1 MQQLRQHTFG
11 CGHCTPCAVVNAVF
25 TLFAGFVT
33 VALTFA
39 ASLIL
44 SSTLYVN
51 AAYAEVAVNNGTS
64 AEATQTVQNDQNAKK
79 EIAGQ
84 SGAKATAK
92 SENAAGN
99 GNAALL
105 QNGASTS
112 KNSESAASGAVNSA
126 AATNA
131 QNTTN
136 NGSANATNQGAQQ
149 AKPATFSITYV
160 VDGKSATTNGVA
172 GTITLE
178 TLESKTTEDG
188 ITFTFLGWK
197 LPDGTLLAPGS
208 KFEVTED
215 VTLTAAWKIGTADT
229 NVSIQKPQTI
239 NKADSLNTAEKA
251 EIAAQPNN
259 PVLGPGY
266 DLVVIPTESETN
278 DQFGNDMGGT
288 SSASNGITTL
298 PNPDENLLIP
308 EDPNIPVPPDEQG
321 KFTVNLDK
329 DSSETEIT
337 TVNPHAPPSGAPSNS
352 SSTGATEDGKSS
364 SEDDADHGTDAD
376 ATTPEFDVNV
386 KASTNNATAEDNAA
400 ATDPNFVGPIA
411 PAGTITNPAD
421 DPEAA
426 KLIAAY
432 NNKNNTT
439 NKEFTIHPA
448 LAAAKSSGTISTAA
462 LTKNYWTPGNTTIW
476 WTWDSATGT
485 LTLGNDATADTE
497 LADFTPSTLPWLT
510 ATSGGATPNEIK
522 HIVTSVSS
530 RGARII
536 VKQMTGWF
544 ENYTALLTFDA
555 TGLSVTQATSLERLF
570 KGCQNLTSI
579 SNLDTWRSEAT
590 TNYAE
595 MFSGCS
601 SLKALDLSGLYTA
614 DFSGTGAATTSTKNR
629 TNMLAGM
636 TSLDTLKLG
645 AHTSLDGSGLQLIP
659 SRLDSLGKWEAQATD
674 PAEAIAWK
682 GTASQ
687 FIQRYPATGG
697 IAPDDTGTLPDPS
710 KPLSA
715 NIIYVF
721 HVCGTFPSNDK
732 VHWDYNSTTKT
743 ITIHADYNAGAG
755 ETHVT
760 DTYMPWLDAIT
771 QADVTRIN
779 FSRKDLNGNDVW
791 YVTFASLGGLFQG
804 YTNLVSFSGVGLN
817 TANNLDFSNF
827 LAGCT
832 ALTSVDISTW
842 EMRAQAAAATLNIQN
857 MLQGCAALNTIS
869 VGDGVVLYTSAANTA
884 GLESLYGRGEAD
896 GVWERKN
903 STLDPWFGTS
913 TNLAKRYN
921 TYGTGCDHG
930 SATYVFT
937 TAYRGARFDDNDNVW
952 WKYVV
957 SGNKHTLVIG
967 ADPLEPG
974 ETGGYTIDWDI
985 AARGQDLPWNKVVNG
1000 QPLVDK
1006 TKITHI
1012 ETKGTGTT
1020 PAQAKPLNMA
1030 NWFAGYTALTSFDG
1044 SGWDT
1049 SSCINYTNLFQG
1061 CTALARIN
1069 ISTWNTSGA
1078 NPADRADMFDGCT
1091 ALEYLILGPYVN
1103 LTGCNLQAL
1112 PGHSTDDGTWCRQ
1125 ESSTDSWMGSGADLI
1140 KRYNGTG
1147 SEGEQLGA
1155 GAAIYFFDTSILRN
1169 VFDSNL
1175 NVWWQYNKKNQILL
1189 IGVNKNA
1196 TNVTITETAN
1206 QQPWLRVLGGGTT
1219 QAAYDAA
1226 RAMIVRVDFRD
1237 LVTVLHPEHWFD
1249 GYTLMADA
1257 YVGNM
1262 DISQATS
1269 LQGVFNG
1276 CTSLSIISGLRNW
1289 DTTNVTDMSHLFDG
1303 CIFTN
1308 LAGIESWNDKLANVI
1323 NLSYIFANNPNVT
1336 TLENV
1341 AGWNLPAATNFAHAF
1356 ENDARLSTLDI
1367 SNWDMTRTTAA
1378 DRENMLFGL
1387 DNLTTFTLG
1396 NKILLADTGLGL
1408 SSTTSLPRGDTFGT
1422 WQANRVTQTQ
1432 GGIAE
1437 NAWFGTSADLMRRYA
1452 TLLNLGDDI
1461 TYTWRAGQYG
1471 GRIPQGEPGNLY
1483 EDLWW
1488 KFVMGTDDVSGTPTG
1503 TLTVGTDN
1511 PNGTTYQLNHT
1522 TAPWLNTIYRLYGD
1536 ADAQAG
1542 LAHITHFVAQAGKAI
1557 AANIF
1562 LTADSFQ
1569 GMFARALGYTN
1580 LQRFNGAGFDTTHV
1594 TDFSHLFDGVATLT
1608 QATGMNTW
1616 HTANVTDMS
1625 YMFNGNTRLQGIA
1638 KLTPGGNG
1646 IWDVSNVTSFAHMF
1660 DGCSTLT
1667 ELTDF
1672 AEWNVHGNVDLSYM
1686 LNGCSALTN
1695 LDIWKWDMTG
1705 QAATPALR
1713 ENMLAG
1719 LTAIERLGVST
1730 RIILQDT
1737 GIDTITSRL
1746 PHKGSWDRIDNT
1758 WFGTTKNLCAVY
1770 HDELDL
1776 NGRTNTISLQGQ
1788 NLDTAVYYT
1797 WAQDNLRGR
1806 FENDNAWWRIVWK
1819 NTAHTSA
1826 ELYIGIYNQLGS
1838 HIVTETWDETPWTS
1852 VLSDA
1857 IGASGTRNGNNV
1869 ITFISMQ
1876 NGITPQNFA
1885 LWFANYANLADFD
1898 GKGAGDGVVTTN
1910 TGSLEGL
1917 FKNDTKLQIVD
1928 NIKDWDVT
1936 NVTNFNS
1943 LFENCQSLYSIDI
1956 HNWLMPA
1963 GSSHVNMLAGT
1974 NALRTLILNGTVSLM
1989 DSALGQNFTSSLADG
2004 TAGPVINTTRGP
2016 QHGSWARIVNGTENT
2031 LYPADPW
2038 FGSSD
2043 DLLRR
2048 YAAATNHHG
2057 MGDSNEGAI
2066 YVWTTDLRG
2075 RFADNDNAWWSYDA
2089 SRRILILGVDAPE
2102 GGEVYD
2108 MADATTFYLREVTA
2122 GPNTANTLPWEIAKP
2137 DIKTLVRTIYA
2148 QLTGAL
2154 SIRPTTMEGWFQN
2167 YTALESFDGTN
2178 FDTALFTAAGA
2189 SLDNLF
2195 NGATAL
2201 KTVNLTNWNWANGA
2215 SHTDMFKDLNSI
2227 ESITLEAGAALDT
2240 TGFGSISTRPNTAG
2254 RWVMD
2259 NVTTGPGAADIPWFD
2274 SSAKLEM
2281 RYPGNSNGVVL
2292 VKLND
2297 GTWAVADYL
2306 QGIHTYTWDNRVLGG
2321 RFEENPN
2328 VWWTFHIVDIG
2339 TTKAGTLTIGSDN
2352 QDALDATNPRLQYD
2366 ASYNVVAT
2374 NPAGTGSY
2382 GQIVNIHGTATP
2394 GAGAGPATDYTY
2406 SSLDMPW
2413 ASAIGNI
2420 ARILSVAT
2428 DADHLVRPTSMLA
2441 WFANLTGMITFVG
2454 DGLDM
2459 TYTNGTDSYQGVFSG
2474 DNKMQN
2480 VDIHAWDM
2488 ASNVTDNT
2496 EVRDML
2502 QNCSDLWHVTV
2513 GKRTVLDGSGF
2524 NVNLPKRTQKDG
2536 SWVHD
2541 LWFGS
2546 ATEVSDMF
2554 LPNIGA
2560 NAAGLAEFPDG
2571 ADAITFDWDAGN
2583 LCGRFESN
2591 KKVWWRYTG
2600 NPPAGDPY
2608 LHKGL
2613 LRIGSDSKNI
2623 AESYVTESGDAVPW
2637 RAILDNINT
2646 ITEVITA
2653 ADNSGKVGVAS
2664 LEGWFGHNTLNG
2676 VDQYHTGLT
2685 TFDGSGLVLYAPE
2698 FATATP
2704 APLPGCS
2711 SVAGLFE
2718 GADHLNNVKGINGWD
2733 THTVMNF
2740 ARAFYNTPQIPR
2752 LDIRSWQMTQVP
2764 ATDTAAFEDMFKGM
2778 GSANTN
2784 YFESITLG
2792 PLAVLTNTGFGLKL
2806 DGTPFKEPTSGYW
2819 TMGDPLNGD
2828 PTVANP
2834 DVKWFDNTD
2843 GLVERYEIGYGS
2855 KQAHLGNLAYVHT
2868 YTWDSTATGGH
2879 FDSNRNVWWLY
2890 EFATKALTIGA
2901 FDKNATVEYADDWST
2916 TYAAGTTGWLH
2927 RVTETGAQNQWHLY
2941 NYLPTSFRAD
2951 AAEGKVAPET
2961 MESWFDAQL
2970 GGAKASYTSFD
2981 GVNLDTSHVTSMRNL
2996 FYGQTTLASATGM
3009 SSWLT
3014 PVLTD
3019 LAYAFYNNT
3028 NLSTLTAIGN
3038 WDVADVTDFSFMFY
3052 HVGKVDPTANLSW
3065 HTTSAQNFE
3074 SMFEGATMVPN
3085 TNYLRNWDVQWV
3097 TNFKRMFFG
3106 ATGLTAA
3113 DSLAN
3118 WEVGKHATHATMVDL
3133 TEMFRNCT
3141 NLTKV
3146 DFTTWMMLDLTNN
3159 EELTI
3164 TTNFLANDGKIVQ
3177 IVMGVNGL
3185 LENSG
3190 LGYTENGGT
3199 QLDSMKPN
3207 KGGWKRL
3214 GGLVDW
3220 FGTSADL
3227 TTAYTPGSVFQ
3238 ILDNLIY
3245 TYVWNSDQTGGNEF
3259 PSNRNAW
3266 WKFLKDSGTLI
3277 IGINDNVYNDPD
3289 YHLWVTERY
3298 WELPWLVDI
3307 NGNNDVVFKRSDIKH
3322 IEFVGDIHIINP
3334 AYWFAGYD
3342 NLLTADL
3349 MNMHIDLA
3357 GSLEGLFGILPTEYV
3372 NDAGVTVQV
3381 TDNPGKADPKLTTV
3395 TGLETWNTEL
3405 SAGVA
3410 GGSVYGKPKVN
3421 TTSFKGLFQGA
3432 AALRNLEYVMGWDV
3446 STITDMS
3453 FMFDGCAALNDVS
3466 QFATWNTSA
3475 VTTMEAMFRNVTTLR
3490 VVDGVLTWNTRNVTN
3505 FNEMFYNAKSVTDLD
3520 FSGADWKLTG
3530 AKNPDGTYN
3539 TTNMLAKMDGLRYL
3553 TLPDD
3558 FVLTGTGLE
3567 NSDTHESL
3575 DGTWEQEGF
3584 TVNGTTTKLVAW
3596 WGDVYHLVE
3605 RYPDGAKP
3613 WITVEYAPVWD
3624 QAQYLTYTFKT
3635 NYIGGRFESNK
3646 YAWWKYDKNG
3656 TLTISVDHVLPDG
3669 TPQTEFRISEDTDS
3683 TTLTSN
3689 FNNANWMDTNPQG
3702 NYDIPWLKIIK
3713 ATDVVNVYMRNQ
3725 ISPVNPNG
3733 MFANTADQPY
3743 TNLVLFDGSSASMQF
3758 AVSLESMFQNAN
3770 KLEKVSSGMAG
3781 WTAMPFAAS
3790 MKYMFAGCT
3799 ALKEITGINRW
3810 DVTRVQDFSGMFD
3823 MSILGEAGGQLGDT
3837 LLTQVGNWT
3846 LGTAVPGGQLITMA
3860 NMFKDLRNMTTLEG
3874 LKNWDTSRVG
3884 DFTGMF
3890 SSSKND
3896 KGVTYTYSA
3905 GRLEKTEGT
3914 KGMLLKDITA
3924 INNWNITAVT
3934 SLEQM
3939 FENGIRIE
3947 KVNLSNWNM
3956 RGKSL
3961 TNMFKNC
3968 ASINEITLGLL
3979 SVLEDTA
3986 FGDDMFFIQTV
3997 PTNAS
4002 GSSNK
4007 VVNVYWRDRINKDQA
4022 ETTFGGLIWQAG
4034 HYGGA
4039 WIAEDANRNTAND
4052 YEGYNLWNGT
4062 TNNLALL
4069 YTQAAHFA
4077 PATVT
4082 TYKWGGAFY
4091 GGVFESSIHQDP
4103 GTGLWHYND
4112 WWRYYSHGINEGTLI
4127 MGTTGGSANNY
4138 TQNAVTEANNVFT
4151 GGTND
4156 LPWAKYADANIPELV
4171 KHVKTGAILH
4181 TDGTITYDCLLGVIA
4196 PVNFAGWFYNHK
4208 NLIDFDGIGLDAALT
4223 TSMAHLFDGCEKMTT
4238 LTSIA
4243 HWDVTHITDFSYMF
4257 NNCKAMTDFSALR
4270 EWVLGTSN
4278 VNMSYMF
4285 AGSGIGSLTPLTFDV
4300 ANNYWNTNGVTNM
4313 EGMFQGAKN
4322 IKTQE
4327 PIIDWD
4333 VSNVYT
4339 MANMFKNATALTV
4352 VNLSRWAMRTAGG
4365 KVHNGTLILDGM
4377 FEGCSALGQLTVGES
4392 SVLQGTAFNNS
4403 LANHGPTTGATGGMW
4418 ELTHVNGTQV
4428 PRTSHGYA
4436 PWFGSTG
4443 SLAYRYPATGA
4454 SYADVLTYTWRNDLI
4469 GERFDSNPYAWW
4481 VFDKHNTLTFGID
4494 TGADANDFCRMPGDT
4509 TSAATYG
4516 LTVTEV
4522 QDATTDLPW
4531 ISKEFDESDST
4542 GTITNTYH
4550 PIARTNVVNVST
4562 KGGIWLQNPA
4572 NWFMDYTELVDFD
4585 GGGMDIPNATSIANF
4600 FKNDGK
4606 LQYFTTKTGGWSASN
4621 LTDMSYFLYGTALRS
4636 LNVFFHGGT
4645 GGADVSNI
4653 RNMSYAFANMK
4664 QLTDADGLELWLP
4677 TSSVADP
4684 LNLTGLFQGD
4694 TALEVVR
4701 GLQNW
4706 VIPGANLTDLF
4717 SGCSKLHTVDIHSM
4731 DMRDMTVTNMFA
4743 NCSALG
4749 DYAKGGYIRVSALTR
4764 LTDTGLQNAP
4774 NRTTKDGMWLRQGED
4789 PIGWFGSSNQ
4799 LIQLYPDGATGIGNQ
4814 ITSPAYLD
4822 YSWDNTRRGGRFDSN
4837 PHAWWMYFIKNT
4849 TFEGEEMRAGTLL
4862 LGSDFNE
4869 PNKIVTET
4877 DAQLPWLDDPSTPG
4891 VVDPVVSKTEVT
4903 QVKTKHGIAPTNPAG
4918 CFNGYTNLTSFDGM
4932 AMTITNAVTS
4942 LKDFFRNDAKLNTVR
4957 GVDKWDVS
4965 NVTDMSGMFYNNDG
4979 LTSAWLTQIGNWNVS
4994 SVTTLKEFLYDA
5006 DGITNLDGLENWRPG
5021 SVADLSYAFYHMN
5034 KLTSI
5039 EGLRNWNP
5047 GAYASVTSMNLSY
5060 MLAYNQAL
5068 LDVTPITGSSADPT
5082 AAHWYVEKVT
5092 DFSYLFYQLA
5102 ANSNDMKITT
5112 IDLSQWDMRTDSYRQ
5127 GNLKL
5132 NNMLTLATS
5141 GSGKTNIAAL
5151 IFGPNTVLWKDASN
5165 NANLQGTRLMSVTEG
5180 VWIKNTNALGKETT
5194 VGNSEDLMKR
5204 YGAAVTAPTEI
5215 TTYTW
5220 DNTHRGGTF
5229 ADNLNAWWTYAVVD
5243 TTSVADKDTAEKA
5256 GTLRVGL
5263 VADSLSH
5270 AVNVTGSSLP
5280 WRQSPNNVWSS
5291 VKTFQTDGTN
5301 GKLAPVTMA
5310 QWFANASSNFTTF
5323 DGSYLD
5329 TSNATSFEQMFYND
5343 TALLEITGTGSWI
5356 TSKVT
5361 TFAGMFQNVTQVR
5374 EFFMDTWNMRGTVGG
5389 RERERVQHV
5398 Q

>member
-1 MQQLRQHTFG
+1 M
-11 CGHCTPCAVVNAVF
+11 
-25 TLFAGFVT
+25 
-33 VALTFA
+33 
-39 ASLIL
+39 
-44 SSTLYVN
+44 
-51 AAYAEVAVNNGTS
+51 NNGTS
-64 AEATQTVQNDQNAKK
+64 AEATQTVQNTQNAKK
-79 EIAGQ
+79 ETTGQ
-84 SGAKATAK
+84 SDAKATAK
-92 SENAAGN
+92 AENAAGN

-105 QNGASTS
+105 QNSASTS
-112 KNSESAASGAVNSA
+112 KNSESVASGAANGA
-126 AATNA
+126 AANNA
-131 QNTTN
+131 QNNPTN

-178 TLESKTTEDG
+178 TLESKTNEDG

-197 LPDGTLLAPGS
+197 LPDGTLLALGS

-215 VTLTAAWKIGTADT
+215 VTLTAAWKIDSADT

-251 EIAAQPNN
+251 EIAAQPSN

-266 DLVVIPTESETN
+266 DLVVIPTESETE

-298 PNPDENLLIP
+298 PNPDKNLLIP
-308 EDPNIPVPPDEQG
+308 EDPDILVPPDEQG
-321 KFTVNLDK
+321 KITVNIDE
-329 DSSETEIT
+329 DASETEIT
-337 TVNPHAPPSGAPSNS
+337 TVNPHAPPAGAPSNS
-352 SSTGATEDGKSS
+352 SSTGATEDGKSTS
-364 SEDDADHGTDAD
+364 ADDADHDAS
-376 ATTPEFDVNV
+376 TPEFVVNV
-386 KASTNNATAEDNAA
+386 NAPANATTNNATAEDIAA

-426 KLIAAY
+426 ALIAAY

-439 NKEFTIHPA
+439 NKQFTIHPA
-448 LAAAKSSGTISTAA
+448 LAAAKSNGTISTAA

-497 LADFTPSTLPWLT
+497 LPDFTPSTLPWLT

-614 DFSGTGAATTSTKNR
+614 DFSGSGAAATSTKNR

-674 PAEAIAWK
+674 PAEAVTWK
-682 GTASQ
+682 GSASEL
-687 FIQRYPATGG
+687 IQRYPATGG
-697 IAPDDTGTLPDPS
+697 IAPDDTGTLPDPT
-710 KPLSA
+710 KPLTA

-755 ETHVT
+755 ETYVT

-771 QADVTRIN
+771 QADVTRVN

-817 TANNLDFSNF
+817 TENNLDFSNF

-842 EMRAQAAAATLNIQN
+842 SMRAQAAAATLNIQN
-857 MLQGCAALNTIS
+857 MLTGCAALNTIS
-869 VGDGVVLYTSAANTA
+869 VGDGVVLYISAANTA

-974 ETGGYTIDWDI
+974 ETGGFTIDWDI

-1000 QPLVDK
+1000 QLLVDK

-1069 ISTWNTSGA
+1069 ISSWNTSGA

-1103 LTGCNLQAL
+1103 LTGCNLQVL

-1196 TNVTITETAN
+1196 PNVTITETFS

-1289 DTTNVTDMSHLFDG
+1289 DTTNVTDLSHLFDG

-1308 LAGIESWNDKLANVI
+1308 LAGIESWNDKLANVTD
-1323 NLSYIFANNPNVT
+1323 LSYIFANNPNVT

-1341 AGWNLPAATNFAHAF
+1341 AGWNLPVATNFAHAF
-1356 ENDARLSTLDI
+1356 ENDTRLSTLDI

-1408 SSTTSLPRGDTFGT
+1408 SSATSLPRGDTFGT

-1437 NAWFGTSADLMRRYA
+1437 NAWFGTSEDLMRRYA

-1488 KFVMGTDDVSGTPTG
+1488 KFVMGTDDVSNTPTG

-1511 PNGTTYQLNHT
+1511 PNGTSYQLNHT

-1536 ADAQAG
+1536 ADAQTG
-1542 LAHITHFVAQAGKAI
+1542 LSHITHFVAQAGKAI

-1638 KLTPGGNG
+1638 KLAPGANG
-1646 IWDVSNVTSFAHMF
+1646 IWDTSQVTSFAHMF

-1719 LTAIERLGVST
+1719 LTALERLGIST

-1758 WFGTTKNLCAVY
+1758 WFGTTHNLCAVY

-1776 NGRTNTISLQGQ
+1776 NGRTNTISLTGQ
-1788 NLDTAVYYT
+1788 NLDTPVYYT

-1806 FENDNAWWRIVWK
+1806 FDSNDNAWWRIVWK

-1838 HIVTETWDETPWTS
+1838 HVVTEGWEDTPWTA

-1857 IGASGTRNGNNV
+1857 IGATGTRNGNNV

-1885 LWFANYANLADFD
+1885 KWFANYANLADFD

-1917 FKNDTKLQIVD
+1917 FQNCTKLQIVD

-1936 NVTNFNS
+1936 NITTNTAGLNGFNS
-1943 LFENCQSLYSIDI
+1943 MFENCQSLYSIDI
-1956 HNWLMPA
+1956 HNWNMPA
-1963 GSSHVNMLAGT
+1963 GASHVNMLAGC
-1974 NALRTLILNGTVSLM
+1974 NSLRTLILSGTVSLM
-1989 DSALGQNFTSSLADG
+1989 DSALGESFTSTLADG
-2004 TAGPVINTTRGP
+2004 TAGPTINTTRGP

-2038 FGSSD
+2038 FGSSA

-2048 YAAATNHHG
+2048 YNDPTNHHG

-2122 GPNTANTLPWEIAKP
+2122 GPNTGNPLPWEIAKP
-2137 DIKTLVRTIYA
+2137 DIKTLLRTVYA

-2154 SIRPTTMEGWFQN
+2154 SIRPTTLEGWFQN

-2201 KTVNLTNWNWANGA
+2201 KTVNLTNWNWTGGA
-2215 SHTDMFKDLNSI
+2215 THADMFKDLNSI
-2227 ESITLEAGAALDT
+2227 ESITLEAGAALDG
-2240 TGFGSISTRPNTAG
+2240 TGFGSISTRPNTEG

-2259 NVTTGPGAADIPWFD
+2259 NATTGAAAADIPWFD
-2274 SSAKLEM
+2274 SSVKLEM
-2281 RYPGNSNGVVL
+2281 RYPGASNGAATNGVVL
-2292 VKLND
+2292 VKLAD

-2328 VWWTFHIVDIG
+2328 VWWTFHKVDIG

-2366 ASYNVVAT
+2366 AQYNVVAT

-2406 SSLDMPW
+2406 SSTDMPW
-2413 ASAIGNI
+2413 ASAIGNL
-2420 ARILSVAT
+2420 ARILSVQT

-2454 DGLDM
+2454 DGLNMDF
-2459 TYTNGTDSYQGVFSG
+2459 TNGTDSYQGVFSG

-2496 EVRDML
+2496 EVRDMF

-2524 NVNLPKRTQKDG
+2524 NVNLPMRTQKDG

-2623 AESYVTESGDAVPW
+2623 AESYVTECGDAVPW

-2676 VDQYHTGLT
+2676 VSQYHTGLT

-2704 APLPGCS
+2704 AALPGCT

-2792 PLAVLTNTGFGLKL
+2792 PLAVLTNTGFGLKT

-2819 TMGDPLNGD
+2819 TMGDPLNAD

-2855 KQAHLGNLAYVHT
+2855 KQANLPNLAYIHT

-2916 TYAAGTTGWLH
+2916 TYQAGVTGWQH
-2927 RVTETGAQNQWHLY
+2927 RTTETGAQNQWHLY

-2981 GVNLDTSHVTSMRNL
+2981 GVNLDTAHVTSMRNL

-3038 WDVADVTDFSFMFY
+3038 WDVADVTDFSFMF
-3052 HVGKVDPTANLSW
+3052 
-3065 HTTSAQNFE
+3065 
-3074 SMFEGATMVPN
+3074 
-3085 TNYLRNWDVQWV
+3085 
-3097 TNFKRMFFG
+3097 
-3106 ATGLTAA
+3106 
-3113 DSLAN
+3113 
-3118 WEVGKHATHATMVDL
+3118 
-3133 TEMFRNCT
+3133 
-3141 NLTKV
+3141 
-3146 DFTTWMMLDLTNN
+3146 
-3159 EELTI
+3159 
-3164 TTNFLANDGKIVQ
+3164 
-3177 IVMGVNGL
+3177 
-3185 LENSG
+3185 
-3190 LGYTENGGT
+3190 
-3199 QLDSMKPN
+3199 
-3207 KGGWKRL
+3207 
-3214 GGLVDW
+3214 
-3220 FGTSADL
+3220 
-3227 TTAYTPGSVFQ
+3227 
-3238 ILDNLIY
+3238 
-3245 TYVWNSDQTGGNEF
+3245 
-3259 PSNRNAW
+3259 
-3266 WKFLKDSGTLI
+3266 
-3277 IGINDNVYNDPD
+3277 
-3289 YHLWVTERY
+3289 
-3298 WELPWLVDI
+3298 
-3307 NGNNDVVFKRSDIKH
+3307 
-3322 IEFVGDIHIINP
+3322 
-3334 AYWFAGYD
+3334 
-3342 NLLTADL
+3342 
-3349 MNMHIDLA
+3349 
-3357 GSLEGLFGILPTEYV
+3357 
-3372 NDAGVTVQV
+3372 
-3381 TDNPGKADPKLTTV
+3381 
-3395 TGLETWNTEL
+3395 
-3405 SAGVA
+3405 
-3410 GGSVYGKPKVN
+3410 
-3421 TTSFKGLFQGA
+3421 
-3432 AALRNLEYVMGWDV
+3432 
-3446 STITDMS
+3446 
-3453 FMFDGCAALNDVS
+3453 
-3466 QFATWNTSA
+3466 
-3475 VTTMEAMFRNVTTLR
+3475 
-3490 VVDGVLTWNTRNVTN
+3490 
-3505 FNEMFYNAKSVTDLD
+3505 
-3520 FSGADWKLTG
+3520 
-3530 AKNPDGTYN
+3530 
-3539 TTNMLAKMDGLRYL
+3539 
-3553 TLPDD
+3553 
-3558 FVLTGTGLE
+3558 
-3567 NSDTHESL
+3567 
-3575 DGTWEQEGF
+3575 
-3584 TVNGTTTKLVAW
+3584 
-3596 WGDVYHLVE
+3596 
-3605 RYPDGAKP
+3605 
-3613 WITVEYAPVWD
+3613 
-3624 QAQYLTYTFKT
+3624 
-3635 NYIGGRFESNK
+3635 
-3646 YAWWKYDKNG
+3646 
-3656 TLTISVDHVLPDG
+3656 
-3669 TPQTEFRISEDTDS
+3669 
-3683 TTLTSN
+3683 
-3689 FNNANWMDTNPQG
+3689 
-3702 NYDIPWLKIIK
+3702 
-3713 ATDVVNVYMRNQ
+3713 
-3725 ISPVNPNG
+3725 
-3733 MFANTADQPY
+3733 
-3743 TNLVLFDGSSASMQF
+3743 
-3758 AVSLESMFQNAN
+3758 
-3770 KLEKVSSGMAG
+3770 
-3781 WTAMPFAAS
+3781 
-3790 MKYMFAGCT
+3790 
-3799 ALKEITGINRW
+3799 
-3810 DVTRVQDFSGMFD
+3810 
-3823 MSILGEAGGQLGDT
+3823 
-3837 LLTQVGNWT
+3837 
-3846 LGTAVPGGQLITMA
+3846 
-3860 NMFKDLRNMTTLEG
+3860 
-3874 LKNWDTSRVG
+3874 
-3884 DFTGMF
+3884 
-3890 SSSKND
+3890 
-3896 KGVTYTYSA
+3896 
-3905 GRLEKTEGT
+3905 
-3914 KGMLLKDITA
+3914 
-3924 INNWNITAVT
+3924 
-3934 SLEQM
+3934 
-3939 FENGIRIE
+3939 
-3947 KVNLSNWNM
+3947 
-3956 RGKSL
+3956 
-3961 TNMFKNC
+3961 
-3968 ASINEITLGLL
+3968 
-3979 SVLEDTA
+3979 
-3986 FGDDMFFIQTV
+3986 
-3997 PTNAS
+3997 
-4002 GSSNK
+4002 
-4007 VVNVYWRDRINKDQA
+4007 
-4022 ETTFGGLIWQAG
+4022 
-4034 HYGGA
+4034 
-4039 WIAEDANRNTAND
+4039 
-4052 YEGYNLWNGT
+4052 
-4062 TNNLALL
+4062 
-4069 YTQAAHFA
+4069 
-4077 PATVT
+4077 
-4082 TYKWGGAFY
+4082 
-4091 GGVFESSIHQDP
+4091 
-4103 GTGLWHYND
+4103 
-4112 WWRYYSHGINEGTLI
+4112 
-4127 MGTTGGSANNY
+4127 
-4138 TQNAVTEANNVFT
+4138 
-4151 GGTND
+4151 
-4156 LPWAKYADANIPELV
+4156 
-4171 KHVKTGAILH
+4171 
-4181 TDGTITYDCLLGVIA
+4181 
-4196 PVNFAGWFYNHK
+4196 
-4208 NLIDFDGIGLDAALT
+4208 
-4223 TSMAHLFDGCEKMTT
+4223 
-4238 LTSIA
+4238 
-4243 HWDVTHITDFSYMF
+4243 
-4257 NNCKAMTDFSALR
+4257 
-4270 EWVLGTSN
+4270 
-4278 VNMSYMF
+4278 
-4285 AGSGIGSLTPLTFDV
+4285 
-4300 ANNYWNTNGVTNM
+4300 
-4313 EGMFQGAKN
+4313 
-4322 IKTQE
+4322 
-4327 PIIDWD
+4327 
-4333 VSNVYT
+4333 
-4339 MANMFKNATALTV
+4339 
-4352 VNLSRWAMRTAGG
+4352 
-4365 KVHNGTLILDGM
+4365 
-4377 FEGCSALGQLTVGES
+4377 
-4392 SVLQGTAFNNS
+4392 
-4403 LANHGPTTGATGGMW
+4403 
-4418 ELTHVNGTQV
+4418 
-4428 PRTSHGYA
+4428 
-4436 PWFGSTG
+4436 
-4443 SLAYRYPATGA
+4443 
-4454 SYADVLTYTWRNDLI
+4454 
-4469 GERFDSNPYAWW
+4469 
-4481 VFDKHNTLTFGID
+4481 
-4494 TGADANDFCRMPGDT
+4494 
-4509 TSAATYG
+4509 
-4516 LTVTEV
+4516 
-4522 QDATTDLPW
+4522 
-4531 ISKEFDESDST
+4531 
-4542 GTITNTYH
+4542 
-4550 PIARTNVVNVST
+4550 
-4562 KGGIWLQNPA
+4562 
-4572 NWFMDYTELVDFD
+4572 
-4585 GGGMDIPNATSIANF
+4585 
-4600 FKNDGK
+4600 
-4606 LQYFTTKTGGWSASN
+4606 
-4621 LTDMSYFLYGTALRS
+4621 
-4636 LNVFFHGGT
+4636 
-4645 GGADVSNI
+4645 
-4653 RNMSYAFANMK
+4653 
-4664 QLTDADGLELWLP
+4664 
-4677 TSSVADP
+4677 
-4684 LNLTGLFQGD
+4684 
-4694 TALEVVR
+4694 
-4701 GLQNW
+4701 
-4706 VIPGANLTDLF
+4706 
-4717 SGCSKLHTVDIHSM
+4717 
-4731 DMRDMTVTNMFA
+4731 
-4743 NCSALG
+4743 
-4749 DYAKGGYIRVSALTR
+4749 
-4764 LTDTGLQNAP
+4764 
-4774 NRTTKDGMWLRQGED
+4774 
-4789 PIGWFGSSNQ
+4789 
-4799 LIQLYPDGATGIGNQ
+4799 
-4814 ITSPAYLD
+4814 
-4822 YSWDNTRRGGRFDSN
+4822 
-4837 PHAWWMYFIKNT
+4837 
-4849 TFEGEEMRAGTLL
+4849 LL
-4862 LGSDFNE
+4862 L
-4869 PNKIVTET
+4869 
-4877 DAQLPWLDDPSTPG
+4877 
-4891 VVDPVVSKTEVT
+4891 
-4903 QVKTKHGIAPTNPAG
+4903 
-4918 CFNGYTNLTSFDGM
+4918 
-4932 AMTITNAVTS
+4932 
-4942 LKDFFRNDAKLNTVR
+4942 
-4957 GVDKWDVS
+4957 
-4965 NVTDMSGMFYNNDG
+4965 
-4979 LTSAWLTQIGNWNVS
+4979 
-4994 SVTTLKEFLYDA
+4994 
-5006 DGITNLDGLENWRPG
+5006 
-5021 SVADLSYAFYHMN
+5021 
-5034 KLTSI
+5034 
-5039 EGLRNWNP
+5039 
-5047 GAYASVTSMNLSY
+5047 
-5060 MLAYNQAL
+5060 L
-5068 LDVTPITGSSADPT
+5068 L
-5082 AAHWYVEKVT
+5082 
-5092 DFSYLFYQLA
+5092 
-5102 ANSNDMKITT
+5102 
-5112 IDLSQWDMRTDSYRQ
+5112 
-5127 GNLKL
+5127 
-5132 NNMLTLATS
+5132 
-5141 GSGKTNIAAL
+5141 
-5151 IFGPNTVLWKDASN
+5151 
-5165 NANLQGTRLMSVTEG
+5165 
-5180 VWIKNTNALGKETT
+5180 
-5194 VGNSEDLMKR
+5194 
-5204 YGAAVTAPTEI
+5204 
-5215 TTYTW
+5215 
-5220 DNTHRGGTF
+5220 
-5229 ADNLNAWWTYAVVD
+5229 
-5243 TTSVADKDTAEKA
+5243 
-5256 GTLRVGL
+5256 
-5263 VADSLSH
+5263 
-5270 AVNVTGSSLP
+5270 
-5280 WRQSPNNVWSS
+5280 
-5291 VKTFQTDGTN
+5291 
-5301 GKLAPVTMA
+5301 
-5310 QWFANASSNFTTF
+5310 
-5323 DGSYLD
+5323 
-5329 TSNATSFEQMFYND
+5329 
-5343 TALLEITGTGSWI
+5343 
-5356 TSKVT
+5356 
-5361 TFAGMFQNVTQVR
+5361 
-5374 EFFMDTWNMRGTVGG
+5374 
-5389 RERERVQHV
+5389 
-5398 Q
+5398 